1 MKRIYWIIVL
11 AVFTIG
17 FSILEQ
23 ISINTVLSKVE
34 NKAYEI
40 EKLINSNDEILTTDL
55 MKEKVE
61 DITKYWT
68 DKENLLSY
76 LINHDHT
83 EEIGVCLD
91 QLNSYLETNK
101 PQEFKEM
108 ISLVIYYC
116 KCHKQILIIS
126 MQNIL

>member
-1 MKRIYWIIVL
+1 MKRIYWIIML

-23 ISINTVLSKVE
+23 ISINKVLTSVE

-40 EKLINSNDEILTTDL
+40 EKLINENEELLTSNL
-55 MKEKVE
+55 MKEKVQ
-61 DITKYWT
+61 DVTKYWT
-68 DKENLLSY
+68 EKENYLSY

-101 PQEFKEM
+101 IDEFKEM
-108 ISLVIYYC
+108 ISLTIYYC